1 MASAGVPT
9 VTIDRS
15 YFDLLLRRY
24 IESFEDTG
32 SPPVIISQEE
42 HARLTFIAKRYE
54 NLRRNL
60 LGGGVGDDTL
70 DLLSQ
75 DEKTNQDDTLDL
87 PSKAEMTE
95 DGGVPLNS
103 NTEKSTS
110 GPHVKPKSSTFP
122 QSNGEYRRHSSHGGG
137 YCNGNSQGW
146 ANDDGEEYEEDGSCD
161 ADSPIEGPV
170 GANYVKPQ
178 AQRRQFDRQCT
189 RTVQLSNLPEGCIH
203 ADIANVVRGGML
215 LDIFLRAHERSG
227 TVSFLHAVEARRFFD
242 HVRKHDLYIKNKRV
256 DIKWSDRQ
264 FILPGHVAGKIAMG
278 ASRNLVIRRYDGRH
292 TEENIR
298 DDLDHIHN
306 CVVVKVEFIGG
317 SCYVSLNSVHNAIYA
332 RMCMMSRAK
341 YKGTKIEWEVDECA
355 QPYAPLPVV
364 KPRKEA
370 LVPKKAPITNRF
382 QLLNLD
388 DQSEDEIAA
397 PFQPKKPVGIAA

>member
-1 MASAGVPT
+1 MAPASAST

-15 YFDLLLRRY
+15 YFDLLLRSLKVV
-24 IESFEDTG
+24 SFEDKE
-32 SPPVIISQEE
+32 SPPIIISQDE
-42 HARLTFIAKRYE
+42 HTRLTLIAKKYE

-75 DEKTNQDDTLDL
+75 DDKANQNGSPDL
-87 PSKAEMTE
+87 LSKVEMTE
-95 DGGVPLNS
+95 DGGVALDS
-103 NTEKSTS
+103 ITKSA
-110 GPHVKPKSSTFP
+110 HVKPKSTTLP
-122 QSNGEYRRHSSHGGG
+122 QSNGGYHQHSSHGGG
-137 YCNGNSQGW
+137 YCNDNSQGW
-146 ANDDGEEYEEDGSCD
+146 ANGDGEEDDEDGSCD
-161 ADSPIEGPV
+161 ADSPVEGGPV
-170 GANYVKPQ
+170 GANYAKPQ
-178 AQRRQFDRQCT
+178 AQRQQFDRQCT
-189 RTVQLSNLPEGCIH
+189 RTVQLSNLPEGCTH
-203 ADIANVVRGGML
+203 ADITKVVRGGML
-215 LDIFLRAHERSG
+215 LDIFLRTHERSA

-242 HVRKHDLYIKNKRV
+242 HVRKHDLYIKNKRAE
-256 DIKWSDRQ
+256 IKWSDRQ
-264 FILPGHVAGKIAMG
+264 FILPGHVAGKVAMG

-306 CVVVKVEFIGG
+306 CIVVKVEFIGG
-317 SCYVSLNSVHNAIYA
+317 SCYVNLNSVHNAIYA

-341 YKGTKIEWEVDECA
+341 YKGTKIEWDVDECA
-355 QPYAPLPVV
+355 QPYAPALAV

-370 LVPKKAPITNRF
+370 PAPKKAPITNRF

-397 PFQPKKPVGIAA
+397 PFQPKKPLGIAA